1 LKENGANNNI
11 SVFFLFYLHDMK
23 NEVIIIGAGLTGLT
37 IAYLLQKKG
46 IVATIIESRDRIG
59 GRIHTVTTETNTDL
73 ELGATWFANGH
84 IYLRSLL
91 DEFKIRYFEQFQE
104 GESALVYNSM
114 VPAHRFVTPTNEE
127 KSNRIE
133 NGSKAIIEALSKA
146 FTGSIVL
153 NEKIEQIT
161 DKGDYVE
168 LTSHTNKT
176 YSATNVIV
184 ALPPKLIPSQIECNP
199 ELPSELITAMNAT
212 HTWMSDAMKFTL
224 TYKTPFWKEEGKSGM
239 VISQI
244 GAATEVYDH
253 CNYQQNQFALMGF
266 INQNLRNYS
275 REDRRAKIVAYLSE
289 YLSSEAEN
297 YLDYKEK
304 DWSLDEYTST
314 KDVLKDSGYRLP
326 YGNPILN
333 KKYMNDKLYFS
344 GTETSEQFGGYM
356 EGAILAAIDVA
367 NSF

>member
-1 LKENGANNNI
+1 
-11 SVFFLFYLHDMK
+11 MK

-46 IVATIIESRDRIG
+46 VGATIIESRDRIG
-59 GRIHTVTTETNTDL
+59 GRIHTVTSETNTDL

-84 IYLRSLL
+84 IHLRSLL
-91 DEFKIRYFEQFQE
+91 DEFNIGYFEQYQE

-114 VPAHRFVTPTNEE
+114 VPAHRFITPPNEE

-133 NGSKAIIEALSKA
+133 NGSNAIINALSNA

-153 NEKIEQIT
+153 NEKIKHIAN
-161 DKGDYVE
+161 KGDYVE

-184 ALPPKLIPSQIECNP
+184 ALPPKLISSQIECTP
-199 ELPSELITAMNAT
+199 ELPSELITAMHAN

-224 TYKTPFWKEEGKSGM
+224 TYKTPFWKEGGKSGM

-253 CNYQQNQFALMGF
+253 SNYLQNQFALMGF

-275 REDRRAKIVAYLSE
+275 LADRKAKIVAYLSE
-289 YLSSEAEN
+289 YISSEAEN

-304 DWSLDEYTST
+304 DWSLDEHTST
-314 KDVLKDSGYRLP
+314 KDVLKVNGYRLP

-333 KKYMNDKLYFS
+333 KKYMNDKLYFA
-344 GTETSEQFGGYM
+344 GTETSKMFGGYM
-356 EGAILAAIDVA
+356 EGAIISAIDLA
-367 NSF
+367 NNF